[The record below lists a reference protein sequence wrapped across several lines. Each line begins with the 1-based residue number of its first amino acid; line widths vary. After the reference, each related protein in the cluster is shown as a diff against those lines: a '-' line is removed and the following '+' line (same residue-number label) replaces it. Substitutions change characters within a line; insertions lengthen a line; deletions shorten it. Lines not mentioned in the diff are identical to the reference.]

1 MSDVLEVLS
10 PGTGLALQDMG
21 RPGWKRHGLPPG
33 GAMDADSAA
42 QANLLVGNPA
52 GAPVLE
58 LTYTGARLRV
68 LQRCELALAGADV
81 ACSHP
86 LWRSLFAEAGE
97 EIVFTDLRS
106 GVWTYL
112 AVQGGWAAP
121 EWFGS
126 ASVNPRAGLGRML
139 TPGIR
144 LAAQPG
150 PRTTAISGRFV
161 SEQPHWEES
170 PTLPVW
176 PGPEWEKFSQET
188 RSRFLRQSWRV
199 STQSDRSGYRLEGE
213 ALEATGLQIPSS
225 PTAVGVIQV
234 PAGGQP
240 IVLLRD
246 GPTVGGYPRLAILDP
261 SAVSRFTQCAPGTSV
276 QFQLVE

>member
-1 MSDVLEVLS
+1 MREVLEILS
-10 PGTGLALQDMG
+10 PGAGLALQDRG

-42 QANLLVGNPA
+42 QANRLVGNPDS
-52 GAPVLE
+52 APVVE

-68 LQRCELALAGADV
+68 LQRCELALAGAGV

-86 LWRSLFAEAGE
+86 LWRSFFAEPGE
-97 EIVFTDLRS
+97 ELIFTDLSS

-112 AVQGGWAAP
+112 AVQGGWDAP
-121 EWFGS
+121 RWFGS

-139 TPGIR
+139 TPGVR
-144 LAAQPG
+144 LAAQSG
-150 PRTTAISGRFV
+150 PRPSAISGRFAAG
-161 SEQPHWEES
+161 QPHWEDV

-176 PGPEWEKFSQET
+176 PGPEWDRFSPEA
-188 RSRFLRQSWRV
+188 RSRFFQQGWRV
-199 STQSDRSGYRLEGE
+199 STQSDRSGYRLEGDP
-213 ALEATGLQIPSS
+213 LPVGNLQIPSS

-234 PAGGQP
+234 PPGGRP
-240 IVLLRD
+240 IVLMRD